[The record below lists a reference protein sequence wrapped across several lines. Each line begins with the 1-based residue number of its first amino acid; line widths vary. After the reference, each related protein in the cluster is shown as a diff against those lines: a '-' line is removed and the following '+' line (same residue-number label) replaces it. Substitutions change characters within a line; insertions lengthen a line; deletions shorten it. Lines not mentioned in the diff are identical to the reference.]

1 MFDDTGR
8 HVRRATVVADDGVPL
23 AVHEYG
29 PRDAD
34 VTAVFLH
41 GHCMRSQVWSVLRE
55 VLESSWRGR
64 VRMVFY
70 DHRGHGN
77 SGHAPASTYTIDQLG
92 RDLDAVIAA
101 VAPTGPLL
109 LIGHSMGGMA
119 ALTYAR
125 QRPDEI
131 RARLAGI
138 ALIST
143 AAGGLAE
150 IGLGKMLRS
159 PAIGAFH
166 VAVRRAPRVAAG
178 SKRVTC
184 LVGGAALRVARTRGR
199 TVDPRVVVVAAAMA
213 AETSVVTMAGFL
225 ASFADFDEAGST
237 AVLAGIPAVV
247 VCGTADLLTPVAHSE
262 SLAARLP
269 GAELVRIAGAGH
281 SIIMDR
287 TSEVAA
293 ALDALVQR
301 VTAPGRL
308 ATTG

>member
-1 MFDDTGR
+1 MSNTKGE
-8 HVRRATVVADDGVPL
+8 HARRATVVADDGVPI

-29 PRDAD
+29 PADAE

-41 GHCMRSQVWSVLRE
+41 GHCMRSQAWSLLRE
-55 VLESSWRGR
+55 VLASSWRGR

-70 DHRGHGN
+70 DHRGHGD
-77 SGHAPASTYTIDQLG
+77 SGHASSDTYTIDQLG
-92 RDLDAVIAA
+92 RDLGAVIAT

-109 LIGHSMGGMA
+109 LVGHSMGGMA
-119 ALTYAR
+119 ALTYVR
-125 QRPDEI
+125 QQPEEVRS
-131 RARLAGI
+131 RLVGI

-143 AAGGLAE
+143 AAGGLADA
-150 IGLGKMLRS
+150 GLGRLLRS
-159 PAIGAFH
+159 PVVGAVH

-184 LVGGAALRVARTRGR
+184 FVSGAAMRVARNRGR
-199 TVDPRVVVVAAAMA
+199 SVDPRIVVVAAAMA

-225 ASFADFDEAGST
+225 ASLADFDEAEAT
-237 AVLAGIPAVV
+237 TVLAGIPAVV

-269 GAELVRIAGAGH
+269 GAQLVRIAGAGH

-293 ALDALVQR
+293 ALDGLVHR
-301 VTAPGRL
+301 VATIGL
-308 ATTG
+308 ASAG

>member
-1 MFDDTGR
+1 MSNTNGE
-8 HVRRATVVADDGVPL
+8 HPRRATVVADDGVPI

-29 PRDAD
+29 PPDAE

-41 GHCMRSQVWSVLRE
+41 GHCMRSQAWSLLRDVLA
-55 VLESSWRGR
+55 SSWRGR

-70 DHRGHGN
+70 DHRGHGE
-77 SGHAPASTYTIDQLG
+77 SGHAPTATYTIEQLG
-92 RDLDAVIAA
+92 RDLSAVIST

-109 LIGHSMGGMA
+109 LVGHSMGGMA
-119 ALTYAR
+119 ALTYVR
-125 QRPDEI
+125 QQPEEVRS
-131 RARLAGI
+131 RLVGI

-150 IGLGKMLRS
+150 LGLGRLLRS
-159 PAIGAFH
+159 PVVGAVH

-178 SKRVTC
+178 SRRVTC
-184 LVGGAALRVARTRGR
+184 LVSGAAMRVARNRGR
-199 TVDPRVVVVAAAMA
+199 AVDPRILVVAAAMA
-213 AETSVVTMAGFL
+213 AEASVVTMAGFL
-225 ASFADFDEAGST
+225 ASLAEFDEAEAT

-269 GAELVRIAGAGH
+269 GAQLVRIAGAGH
-281 SIIMDR
+281 SIILDR

-293 ALDALVQR
+293 ALDSLVQR
-301 VTAPGRL
+301 VAATGL
-308 ATTG
+308 AATG